1 MKKQFVVLGL
11 GSFGASVAVTLQK
24 LGCDVVAVDQDMELV
39 TDIAEKV
46 TYAMQADIE
55 NPKLLESLGSKNF
68 DGMVVASSENLEG
81 SILATLAAKEMGIP
95 YILCKAHDER
105 HARVL
110 RKIGADAVVFPEE
123 EMGRKIAKN
132 LVSANLADWIELSP
146 DYSIVETAIPKRWIG
161 KTLKEL
167 DVRRTYEVNVVG
179 LKEEEEG
186 RVEITPDPD
195 LPLKEGMILMLIGAN
210 EALER
215 RRKRRFQ

>member
-39 TDIAEKV
+39 TEIAEKV

-55 NPKLLESLGSKNF
+55 NPRLLESLGSKNF
-68 DGMVVASSENLEG
+68 DGMVIGSSENLEG
-81 SILATLAAKEMGIP
+81 SILATLAAREMGIP

-195 LPLKEGMILMLIGAN
+195 MPLKEGMILMLIGAN
-210 EALER
+210 KALER
-215 RRKRRFQ
+215 I

>member
-1 MKKQFVVLGL
+1 MNKQFVVLGL

-39 TDIAEKV
+39 SDIAEKV
-46 TYAMQADIE
+46 TYAIQADIE
-55 NPKLLESLGSKNF
+55 NPKLLESLGSRNF

-95 YILCKAHDER
+95 YVLCKAHNER
-105 HARVL
+105 HAQVL

-179 LKEEEEG
+179 IKEEEEG

-195 LPLKEGMILMLIGAN
+195 LPLREGMILMLIGAN
-210 EALER
+210 EALE
-215 RRKRRFQ
+215 KI

>member
-179 LKEEEEG
+179 LKEDEEG

-215 RRKRRFQ
+215 I

>member
-1 MKKQFVVLGL
+1 MNKQFVVLGL

-39 TDIAEKV
+39 SDIAEKV

-55 NPKLLESLGSKNF
+55 NPKLLESLGSRNF

-95 YILCKAHDER
+95 YILCKAHNER
-105 HARVL
+105 HAQGL

-146 DYSIVETAIPKRWIG
+146 DYSIVESAIPKRWVG

-167 DVRRTYEVNVVG
+167 DVRRNYEVNVVG
-179 LKEEEEG
+179 IKEEEEG
-186 RVEITPDPD
+186 HVEITPNPD
-195 LPLKEGMILMLIGAN
+195 LPLRDGMILMLIGAN

-215 RRKRRFQ
+215 I

>member
-24 LGCDVVAVDQDMELV
+24 LGCDVVVVDQDMELV
-39 TDIAEKV
+39 SEIAEKV

-55 NPKLLESLGSKNF
+55 NPRLLESLGSKNF
-68 DGMVVASSENLEG
+68 DGMVIASSENLEG

-95 YILCKAHDER
+95 YILCKALDER

-146 DYSIVETAIPKRWIG
+146 DYSIVETAIPERWVG
-161 KTLKEL
+161 RTLKEL

-179 LKEEEEG
+179 IKEEEEG

-195 LPLKEGMILMLIGAN
+195 LPLRDGMILMLIGAN
-210 EALER
+210 EALE
-215 RRKRRFQ
+215 KI

>member
-39 TDIAEKV
+39 TEIAEKV
-46 TYAMQADIE
+46 TYAIQADIE
-55 NPKLLESLGSKNF
+55 NPRLLESLGSKNF
-68 DGMVVASSENLEG
+68 DGMVIGSSENLEG
-81 SILATLAAKEMGIP
+81 SILATLAAREMGIP

-195 LPLKEGMILMLIGAN
+195 MPLKEGMILMLIGAN
-210 EALER
+210 KALER
-215 RRKRRFQ
+215 I

>member
-1 MKKQFVVLGL
+1 MNKQFVVLGL

-55 NPKLLESLGSKNF
+55 NPKLLESLGSRNF
-68 DGMVVASSENLEG
+68 DGMAVASSENLEG

-95 YILCKAHDER
+95 YILCKAHNER
-105 HARVL
+105 HAQVL

-179 LKEEEEG
+179 IREEEEG
-186 RVEITPDPD
+186 RVEITPNPEM
-195 LPLKEGMILMLIGAN
+195 PLKEGMILMLIGAN
-210 EALER
+210 EALE
-215 RRKRRFQ
+215 KI

>member
-1 MKKQFVVLGL
+1 MNKQFVVLGL

-39 TDIAEKV
+39 SDIAEKV

-55 NPKLLESLGSKNF
+55 NPKLLESLGSRNF

-95 YILCKAHDER
+95 YILCKAHNER
-105 HARVL
+105 HAQVL

-146 DYSIVETAIPKRWIG
+146 DYSIVESAIPKRWVG

-167 DVRRTYEVNVVG
+167 DVRRNYEVNVVG
-179 LKEEEEG
+179 IKEEEEG
-186 RVEITPDPD
+186 HVEITPNPD
-195 LPLKEGMILMLIGAN
+195 LPLRDGMILMLIGAN

-215 RRKRRFQ
+215 I

>member
-24 LGCDVVAVDQDMELV
+24 LGCDVVAVDQDMDLV
-39 TDIAEKV
+39 TEIAEKV

-95 YILCKAHDER
+95 YVLCKALDER

-146 DYSIVETAIPKRWIG
+146 DYSIVETAIPKRWVG

-167 DVRRTYEVNVVG
+167 DVRRSYEVNVVG
-179 LKEEEEG
+179 LKEEG

-195 LPLKEGMILMLIGAN
+195 LPLREGMILMLIGAN

-215 RRKRRFQ
+215 I

>member
-1 MKKQFVVLGL
+1 MNKQFVVLGL

-55 NPKLLESLGSKNF
+55 NPKLLESLGSRNF

-95 YILCKAHDER
+95 YILCKAHNER
-105 HARVL
+105 HAQVL

-179 LKEEEEG
+179 IREEEEG
-186 RVEITPDPD
+186 RVEITPNPEM
-195 LPLKEGMILMLIGAN
+195 PLKEGMILMLIGAN
-210 EALER
+210 EALE
-215 RRKRRFQ
+215 KL

>member
-167 DVRRTYEVNVVG
+167 DVRRTYEVNVAG

-215 RRKRRFQ
+215 I

>member
-1 MKKQFVVLGL
+1 MNKQFVVLGL

-24 LGCDVVAVDQDMELV
+24 LGCYVVAVDQDMELV
-39 TDIAEKV
+39 SDIAEKV

-55 NPKLLESLGSKNF
+55 NPKLLESLGSRNF

-81 SILATLAAKEMGIP
+81 SILATLAAKEIGIP
-95 YILCKAHDER
+95 YILCKAHNER

-146 DYSIVETAIPKRWIG
+146 DYSIVETAIPKRWVG

-167 DVRRTYEVNVVG
+167 DVRRNYEVNVVG
-179 LKEEEEG
+179 IKEEEEG
-186 RVEITPDPD
+186 RVEITPNPD
-195 LPLKEGMILMLIGAN
+195 MPLREGMILMLIGAN
-210 EALER
+210 EALE
-215 RRKRRFQ
+215 KI

>member
-39 TDIAEKV
+39 TGIAEKV

-55 NPKLLESLGSKNF
+55 NPRLLESLGSKNF
-68 DGMVVASSENLEG
+68 DGMVIGSSENLEG
-81 SILATLAAKEMGIP
+81 SILATLAAREMGIP

-195 LPLKEGMILMLIGAN
+195 MPLKEGMILMLIGAN
-210 EALER
+210 KALER
-215 RRKRRFQ
+215 I

>member
-1 MKKQFVVLGL
+1 MNKQFVVLGL

-55 NPKLLESLGSKNF
+55 NPKLLESLGSRNF

-95 YILCKAHDER
+95 YILCKAHNER
-105 HARVL
+105 HAQVL

-146 DYSIVETAIPKRWIG
+146 DYSIVETAIPKRWVG

-167 DVRRTYEVNVVG
+167 DVRRNYEVNVVG
-179 LKEEEEG
+179 IKEEEEG
-186 RVEITPDPD
+186 RVEITPNPD
-195 LPLKEGMILMLIGAN
+195 MPRREGMILMLIGAN
-210 EALER
+210 EELE
-215 RRKRRFQ
+215 KI

>member
-123 EMGRKIAKN
+123 EIGRKIAKN

-215 RRKRRFQ
+215 I

>member
-39 TDIAEKV
+39 TEIAEKV

-55 NPKLLESLGSKNF
+55 NPRLLESLGSKNF
-68 DGMVVASSENLEG
+68 DGMVVGSSENLEG
-81 SILATLAAKEMGIP
+81 SILATLAAREMGIP

-195 LPLKEGMILMLIGAN
+195 MPLKEGMILMLIGAN
-210 EALER
+210 KALER
-215 RRKRRFQ
+215 I